1 MGVCLEASDTD
12 TVVGGIAV
20 DDVAVDDVAVGDVDA
35 EYINK
40 SIIVLCY

>member
-1 MGVCLEASDTD
+1 MRLLILTLLL
-12 TVVGGIAV
+12 VVINRGIAV